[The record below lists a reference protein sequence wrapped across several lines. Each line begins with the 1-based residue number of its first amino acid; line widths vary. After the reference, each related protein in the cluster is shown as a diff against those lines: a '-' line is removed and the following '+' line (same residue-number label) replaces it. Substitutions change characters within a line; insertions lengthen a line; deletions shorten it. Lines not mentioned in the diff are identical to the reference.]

1 MLDRVDNRCDS
12 VMLDWLE
19 RRVDADRLNWLTA
32 AANQVADMDDARLE
46 RALALAGRK
55 VGKADLAPTDTE
67 LSDADAVRLGWSPH
81 QWSLADVAR
90 AYILTVLAMEREG
103 FGSRFRR
110 LCQTADLASL
120 IGLYRATPVLPYNAD
135 LDWQLGEGLRTSI
148 GEIFEAIAHHN
159 PVPAEA
165 FSEHRWNHMVLKA
178 LFVDSSLPP
187 IWGLDQCRN
196 AALAATLV
204 DHVHERRAA
213 GRAVNHHVW
222 RCIAP
227 FATGEVLNEILPL
240 SQSADPTARQVAAL
254 FLSESPDSKAAA
266 RLDTLPG
273 ERDAIAAGHLG
284 WSAIP
289 G

>member
-1 MLDRVDNRCDS
+1 MLDGVENRCDR
-12 VMLDWLE
+12 VLRDWLE
-19 RRVDADRLNWLTA
+19 RRVDADRLDWLTA
-32 AANQVADMDDARLE
+32 TAGQVADMDDARLE

-55 VGKADLAPTDTE
+55 VGKADLQPTNSE
-67 LSDADAVRLGWSPH
+67 LSGADAVRSGWRPCD
-81 QWSLADVAR
+81 WTLADVAR
-90 AYILTVLAMEREG
+90 AYILTVLAIEREG
-103 FGSRFRR
+103 FGARFRR

-120 IGLYRATPVLPYNAD
+120 IGLYRATPVLPYDAD

-178 LFVDSSLPP
+178 LFVESSLPP
-187 IWGLDQCRN
+187 IWGLDRRRN

-213 GRAVNHHVW
+213 GRAVDRHVW

-227 FATGEVLNEILPL
+227 FATGAVLDEISPL
-240 SQSADPTARQVAAL
+240 AQSAEPIERHVAAL
-254 FLSESPDSKAAA
+254 FLSESPDPKAAA
-266 RLDTLPG
+266 FLDTLPG

-284 WSAIP
+284 WSTIP